1 METINEKGK
10 QEIREFLAA
19 NHKLGGDRLGEAI
32 DHALEVARKNQG
44 TPCGDEH
51 MQLAKWLQELQNW
64 RSLMSKEQI
73 V

>member
-1 METINEKGK
+1 MNYT
-10 QEIREFLAA
+10 
-19 NHKLGGDRLGEAI
+19 RLGEAI